1 MSDTINREAAI
12 AYAISGRVRTL
23 PTSEDGEDWIRTE
36 EVRQSLLTMPSA
48 EPERKVEKW
57 ITKHPYRDDL
67 GKGPQLDL
75 RFHFPSC
82 SNCGAVFG
90 YTPYYCPNCGSKMK
104 NGTEWLDWDTG
115 YGVQEGEE
123 DDSM

>member
-1 MSDTINREAAI
+1 MSDLISRAAAI
-12 AYAISGRVRTL
+12 EAIGDVHPLDYNKQAILERIKAL
-23 PTSEDGEDWIRTE
+23 
-36 EVRQSLLTMPSA
+36 PSA
-48 EPERKVEKW
+48 EKVGKW
-57 ITKHPYRDDL
+57 ITKHPYRDDF
-67 GKGPQLDL
+67 GKGARLDL

-104 NGTEWLDWDTG
+104 NGTEWFDWDTG

-123 DDSM
+123 DDIC